1 MPMRKEYQI
10 CQYNVTVDMYYFGL
24 MHYYY
29 QPHTIIGD
37 ISFMFG
43 RATIVFILTI
53 PAIVSCAFAQPVVLD
68 DNLEIEHLFSAQFK
82 PTNMVFVGTNDILVL
97 DRDAGYVYRI
107 LNGIMDPEPVF
118 DANVATIGYR
128 GMLGVDV
135 MKTGT
140 NHTFVFLYYTES
152 NGKDRDDEIE
162 QGGFEP
168 KGNRLYRYELQNGKL
183 VNPKLL
189 LDLPVKPGPRHT
201 GGEVAVGPDKNIY
214 LTIGD
219 LDGTFKERFETM
231 AQNYKNTST
240 LDGRAGILRVTP
252 DGSPVGS
259 GILGNQY
266 PINLYFAYGV
276 RNSFG
281 LDWDPVTGNLWDTE
295 NGPHYG
301 DEINL
306 VEPGFNS
313 GWVKVQG
320 IWEPN
325 FDVMGKLSLRPDGLV
340 DFRGNGKYSEPEF
353 IWNVPVAPTAL
364 KFFDSNKYG
373 AEYENDL
380 FVADANTGS
389 IYHFELNAD
398 RTGLQLQQPIKDK
411 IANNID
417 ELKDIVFVKGLG
429 RITDMQIGPDG
440 FLYILS
446 SDDGIKLDRIVAK

>member
-1 MPMRKEYQI
+1 
-10 CQYNVTVDMYYFGL
+10 
-24 MHYYY
+24 
-29 QPHTIIGD
+29 
-37 ISFMFG
+37 
-43 RATIVFILTI
+43 
-53 PAIVSCAFAQPVVLD
+53 
-68 DNLEIEHLFSAQFK
+68 
-82 PTNMVFVGTNDILVL
+82 
-97 DRDAGYVYRI
+97 
-107 LNGIMDPEPVF
+107 
-118 DANVATIGYR
+118 
-128 GMLGVDV
+128 
-135 MKTGT
+135 
-140 NHTFVFLYYTES
+140 LYYTES

-373 AEYENDL
+373 PEYENDL
-380 FVADANTGS
+380 FVADANTGN
-389 IYHFELNAD
+389 IYHFELNAN
-398 RTGLQLQQPIKDK
+398 RTGLQLQQPLNDK

-417 ELKDIVFVKGLG
+417 ELKDIIFVKGLG
-429 RITDMQIGPDG
+429 RITDLQIGPDG
-440 FLYILS
+440 FLYVLS
-446 SDDGIKLDRIVAK
+446 SDDGIKLDRIIAK